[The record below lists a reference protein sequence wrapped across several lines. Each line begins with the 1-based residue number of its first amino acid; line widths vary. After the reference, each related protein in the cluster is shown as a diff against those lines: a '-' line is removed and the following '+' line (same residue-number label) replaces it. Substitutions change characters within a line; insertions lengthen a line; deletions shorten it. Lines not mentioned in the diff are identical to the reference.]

1 MGGAHT
7 SSLSKL
13 KQHAYWKYG
22 DASLERRAT
31 HAGEGTESQRVSS
44 RK

>member
-1 MGGAHT
+1 MGGVHT
-7 SSLSKL
+7 SSHSKL
-13 KQHAYWKYG
+13 KQHAYWKYE

-31 HAGEGTESQRVSS
+31 YAGEGTESQRVSS